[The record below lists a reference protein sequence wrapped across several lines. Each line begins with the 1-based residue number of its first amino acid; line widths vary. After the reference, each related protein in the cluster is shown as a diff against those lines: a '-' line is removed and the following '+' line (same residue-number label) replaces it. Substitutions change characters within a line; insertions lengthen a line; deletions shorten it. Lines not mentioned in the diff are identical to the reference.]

1 MRRLVLVIGL
11 LLAALP
17 TLSTAAQGCGLSPIR
32 SGLTVRVTTGVNLR
46 AAPGLNARD
55 IGGLRVGDIVTL
67 IAGPACANNIKW
79 WQIGGA
85 TPGWI
90 AEATETVSYLEPAPV
105 TPSSLRSPLD
115 GLSIDIITET
125 ATPPNPTDQCPPA
138 NGGISINYASVTDP
152 FASGSEAALFVEG
165 GYRTPRPALCIPTE
179 ITSTAQL
186 TAPNALVS
194 PPQIMPI
201 PDVTDY
207 VRVTLPESSL
217 LQAGVWRLSAGEFA
231 LDVRVIGPF
240 GPLVDVRTVDTG
252 TQTILAG
259 FAPNEQVA
267 LLAGDINDGSASNLR
282 VVTLTTDTQ
291 GVAGANLEDAFPPVI
306 AAVSQSGLIALP
318 PNLQSL
324 GLEGA
329 PNRTAVYDSLVTA
342 LWGFEAL
349 GLPEPTAEP
358 PAPTAEPATETPIP
372 EPTLAPTATADSTTT
387 ADLNTPAAVP
397 TGIVNLTGMIA
408 TVTPAP
414 TAVDTSDG
422 CAYIVKSGDT
432 FFKIALANGV
442 TTAQLREANPHIT
455 DTWLIYA
462 GTILNIPGCGKGMP

>member
-1 MRRLVLVIGL
+1 VRRIVLVIGL

-32 SGLTVRVTTGVNLR
+32 SGLTVRVTAGVNLR

-67 IAGPACANNIKW
+67 IGGPACASNIKW

-90 AEATETVSYLEPAPV
+90 AEATETVSYMEAAPV
-105 TPSSLRSPLD
+105 TPADLRGPLD
-115 GLSIDIITET
+115 GLTVDLVSATT
-125 ATPPNPTDQCPPA
+125 TPPNPVDQCPPA
-138 NGGISINYASVTDP
+138 NGGISVNYAGVTDP
-152 FASGSEAALFVEG
+152 FTSGSEAALFVEG
-165 GYRTPRPALCIPTE
+165 GYGTPRPALCVPAAQV
-179 ITSTAQL
+179 STVQL

-194 PPQIMPI
+194 PAQIVPI

-207 VRVTLPESSL
+207 VRATLPESAL
-217 LQAGVWRLSAGEFA
+217 LLPGVWRLAAGDFT

-240 GPLVDVRTVDTG
+240 GPLVDVRTIDTS

-267 LLAGDINDGSASNLR
+267 LLGGDIADGAVSNLR
-282 VVTLTTDTQ
+282 VVTLTTDAQ
-291 GVAGANLEDAFPPVI
+291 GVAGANLDGAVSPVI

-318 PNLQSL
+318 PNIQSL

-329 PNRTAVYDSLVTA
+329 ANRTAVYDSLVIA

-349 GLPEPTAEP
+349 GLPT
-358 PAPTAEPATETPIP
+358 PAPAPPTSTPEPATETPVP
-372 EPTLAPTATADSTTT
+372 TPTLAPTATVESTTT
-387 ADLNTPAAVP
+387 AALATPAATA
-397 TGIVNLTGMIA
+397 TGIVNLGG
-408 TVTPAP
+408 TPTTLTP
-414 TAVDTSDG
+414 PPSVVDTSDG
-422 CAYIVKSGDT
+422 CTYIVKSGDT

-442 TTAQLREANPHIT
+442 TTAQLREANPQIT
-455 DTWLIYA
+455 DTWLIFA
-462 GTILNIPGCGKGMP
+462 GTVLNIPGCGKGMP